1 MDTPAHIH
9 LIIGGFAFG
18 AVFMT
23 TDPVTATQTNKGKV
37 IYGLLIGFFAI
48 VIRIFNPAYPE
59 GMMLAILLMNVFA
72 PLIDHYVIGSNVKR
86 RLSRIKN
93 KIMNVDK
100 NSYTFSFAIVMV
112 IVVAGLLSFTA
123 INLKKPQLKNIELEK
138 KQNILSSI
146 GIDVERNKQDLILK
160 IYQGKN
166 SIKFFWRRSQRRC
179 F

>member
-1 MDTPAHIH
+1 MIGAVILLVSGVGSWRIMFYTFLGGYLTALLFNWWGVNSLMDTPAHIH

-86 RLSRIKN
+86 RLSRIK
-93 KIMNVDK
+93 K
-100 NSYTFSFAIVMV
+100 
-112 IVVAGLLSFTA
+112 
-123 INLKKPQLKNIELEK
+123 
-138 KQNILSSI
+138 
-146 GIDVERNKQDLILK
+146 
-160 IYQGKN
+160 
-166 SIKFFWRRSQRRC
+166 
-179 F
+179 